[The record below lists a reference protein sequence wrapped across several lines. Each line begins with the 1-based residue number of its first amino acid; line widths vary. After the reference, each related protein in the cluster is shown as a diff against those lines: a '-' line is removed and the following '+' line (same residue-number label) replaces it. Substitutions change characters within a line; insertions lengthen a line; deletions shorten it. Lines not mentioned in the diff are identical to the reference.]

1 MKWSFT
7 VLTAL
12 IMCSAGCS
20 NDCKNLAEK
29 VCERAGG
36 NVIACESMK
45 DGTQAAKNCVRL
57 KSVAASCK
65 VLERLANEATD
76 DEQAACQADLALLRA
91 LEKQKM

>member
-1 MKWSFT
+1 
-7 VLTAL
+7 
-12 IMCSAGCS
+12 MCAAGCS
-20 NDCKNLAEK
+20 NDCKDLAEK
-29 VCERAGG
+29 VCERASG
-36 NVIACESMK
+36 NVTACESMK
-45 DGTQAAKNCVRL
+45 EDTKTAKDCVRL